1 MQTTRPH
8 VLKSLASLA
17 TFRNL
22 ALMAVATA
30 LILIGTATQAQAV
43 NGAVPNL
50 RLNSASPGELTI
62 TWDTPD
68 PAPSD
73 YRVIWAKQDLDF
85 LSYKNSN
92 EANRGNEYPGG
103 TETSITLTGLAKGK
117 TFRAQM
123 RARYTSGGDNNGAWS
138 GPWTDTATARV
149 QDNPPAA
156 PTGLTTSGVTHD
168 SVTIRWAAPATGTVT
183 GYQVLRGTNPNSLSA
198 IAQDTGST
206 TVEYTDTTVAAET
219 TYHYAVLAHSQDGDG
234 AQSITISVTTPAKA
248 QPPSTPEPTPAT
260 AEEQKEKR
268 QKDTRE
274 TRENPCAVGGS
285 ATGISDVRTTPG
297 YRSLKVEWHGSP
309 GPFCIRYSTSNFFK
323 KTNVGIGVSTNSK
336 VLERL
341 TGGRTYTLQVKKE
354 GSSWSANAAAEG
366 TPLSTPRTPISSIS
380 CTPTTVDVRENV
392 ECAATVTQK
401 EDGYYSQAWKTEPS
415 GTPSTGDA
423 DTYTTKWDIG
433 GTHHVS
439 FEACNE
445 GTCVSNSARIE
456 VIAPP
461 PPTVSISCTPT
472 TVRTDVDVMCTATV
486 SGKET
491 AGYTQSWTSNGD
503 PTTGT
508 ADTFTTKRNSGP
520 LSVSFKAC
528 NKGICASDSEEI
540 TVIALPADIVLDCG
554 TSQVAVGN
562 ALTCKDSSSN
572 SSDGGFTFT
581 WTASDSAS
589 PSSGSNDEF
598 KPEWSSLPVKTVS
611 EPVTEGIEVPVVQT
625 VTVIEPEVSVIVC
638 NSKGDP
644 TADPLTSDCKRTGP
658 KSITVQETVRIT
670 SLTCKN
676 GTVSGS
682 SFDWGSEITCAYTLN
697 GRDDRNDITAKWSIA
712 DLDYCGEP
720 DLVGASAQSG
730 DEFSATL
737 NCVGEKT
744 ITLTLKNFVDED
756 TEAKTIRIKRPTLTL
771 SPSTMA
777 PGEEITNTRAKTIPN
792 GRGVIDDSSP
802 NTNHITLRAGQSVRL
817 ILPSPECDDAHGT
830 LEQHRNYATIRDAY
844 PGYNLRYQNYPYL
857 YYWSSSWGRNPPVD
871 DNGRE
876 IGTPNR
882 NTGLR
887 VDYDPSIQRM
897 VLHGI
902 VEQQA
907 GIYPMYSTFEYG
919 SMTWISLAKSAGD
932 TARDFL
938 CNSESQHWDIKITKT
953 G

>member
-1 MQTTRPH
+1 
-8 VLKSLASLA
+8 
-17 TFRNL
+17 
-22 ALMAVATA
+22 MA
-30 LILIGTATQAQAV
+30 
-43 NGAVPNL
+43 
-50 RLNSASPGELTI
+50 RS
-62 TWDTPD
+62 
-68 PAPSD
+68 
-73 YRVIWAKQDLDF
+73 
-85 LSYKNSN
+85 
-92 EANRGNEYPGG
+92 
-103 TETSITLTGLAKGK
+103 
-117 TFRAQM
+117 
-123 RARYTSGGDNNGAWS
+123 RYTSGGRNDGPWS
-138 GPWTDTATARV
+138 GPWTSAATTRV
-149 QDNPPAA
+149 KDDPPAA
-156 PTGLTTSGVTHD
+156 PTGLTVNASHD
-168 SVTIRWAAPATGTVT
+168 RITLTWTAPTQGTVT
-183 GYQVLRGTNPNSLSA
+183 GYRVLRGTEAGNLTTLAEKS
-198 IAQDTGST
+198 GSQHT
-206 TVEYTDTTVAAET
+206 DSTVTAET

-234 AQSITISVTTPAKA
+234 QQSATGRGTTLAEA

-260 AEEQKEKR
+260 AEEQKEER
-268 QKDTRE
+268 QEDTRE

-285 ATGISDVRTTPG
+285 ATGISGVRTTPG

-309 GPFCIRYSTSNFFK
+309 GPFCIRSSTSTFFK
-323 KTNVGIGVSTNSK
+323 KANVGIEVPTNSK

-341 TGGRTYTLQVKKE
+341 TGGTTYTIQVKKA
-354 GSSWSANAAAEG
+354 GGSWSADAAAEG

-380 CTPTTVDVRENV
+380 CTPTTVDVGENV

-423 DTYTTKWDIG
+423 DTYTTKWDVG
-433 GTHHVS
+433 GTHDVS

-472 TVRTDVDVMCTATV
+472 TARADVDVMCTATV

-528 NKGICASDSEEI
+528 NKGVCASDSEEI
-540 TVIALPADIVLDCG
+540 TVIALPADIVVDCG
-554 TSQVAVGN
+554 TSQVAVGS

-611 EPVTEGIEVPVVQT
+611 EPVTEGGVIPIVQT

-638 NSKGDP
+638 NSEGDP
-644 TADPLTSDCKRTGP
+644 TADPLTSDCKKAGP

-670 SLTCKN
+670 SLTCKK

-697 GRDDRNDITAKWSIA
+697 GRDGRNDITAKWSIA

-756 TEAKTIRIKRPTLTL
+756 TEAKTIRIKRPTVTL

-777 PGEEITNTRAKTIPN
+777 PGEEITNTRARTIPN
-792 GRGVIDDSSP
+792 GREVREDSSP
-802 NTNHITLRAGQSVRL
+802 STNHITLRAGQSVRL

-830 LEQHRNYATIRDAY
+830 LERHRNYATIRDAY
-844 PGYNLRYQNYPYL
+844 PEYNLRYQDYPYL
-857 YYWSSSWGRNPPVD
+857 HYWSSSWGRNPPVD

-876 IGTPNR
+876 IGTPNG

-919 SMTWISLAKSAGD
+919 SMTWISLAKSAED
-932 TARDFL
+932 TARDFV
-938 CNSESQHWDIKITKT
+938 CHSESQHWDIKISKT

>member
-1 MQTTRPH
+1 MSPNRANQTTPGRK
-8 VLKSLASLA
+8 LITLA
-17 TFRNL
+17 
-22 ALMAVATA
+22 ATA
-30 LILIGTATQAQAV
+30 AISVIAVIMLGVMTAQAQS
-43 NGAVPNL
+43 GTVPNL
-50 RLNSASPGELTI
+50 ELSSANPGALTI
-62 TWDTPD
+62 SWDAPD

-73 YRVIWAKQDLDF
+73 YRIVWAKQDLGF
-85 LSYKNSN
+85 PSYKAAN
-92 EANRGNEYPGG
+92 EANRGNEYPSG
-103 TETSITLTGLAKGK
+103 EKRSITLTGLTGGE
-117 TFRAQM
+117 TFKAMARS
-123 RARYTSGGDNNGAWS
+123 RYTSGGNNNGAWS
-138 GPWTDTATARV
+138 GPWTDTVTTRV
-149 QDNPPAA
+149 KDDPPAA
-156 PTGLTTSGVTHD
+156 PTGLNASEVTHN
-168 SVTIRWAAPATGTVT
+168 SVTLSWTAPTGGSAVT
-183 GYQVLRGTNPNSLSA
+183 GYRVLRGNDANSLSA
-198 IAQDTGST
+198 IAQDTGNTST
-206 TVEYTDTTVAAET
+206 EYTDSTVAAET
-219 TYHYAVLAHSQDGDG
+219 AYHYAVLALSQDGDG
-234 AQSITISVTTPAKA
+234 AQSDTISATTPAEP

-260 AEEQKEKR
+260 AKEQKEEQ

-274 TRENPCAVGGS
+274 TRENACAVGEG
-285 ATGISDVRTTPG
+285 ATNISGVRTTSG

-309 GPFCIRYSTSNFFK
+309 GPFCIRSSTSTFFK
-323 KTNVGIGVSTNSK
+323 KANVGMEVPTNSK

-341 TGGRTYTLQVKKE
+341 TGGTTYTIQVKNA
-354 GSSWSANAAAEG
+354 GSSWNADAAAEG

-380 CTPTTVDVRENV
+380 CAPMTVDVGASV
-392 ECAATVTQK
+392 ECTATVTQK
-401 EDGYYSQAWKTEPS
+401 EDGYYSQEWKTEPS

-423 DTYTTKWDIG
+423 DTYTTKWDVG
-433 GTHHVS
+433 GTHDVS

-445 GTCVSNSARIE
+445 GTCVSNSARIT

-461 PPTVSISCTPT
+461 PPTVSISCTPA
-472 TVRTDVDVMCTATV
+472 TVRAGVDVMCTATV

-503 PTTGT
+503 TATGT

-528 NKGICASDSEEI
+528 NKGFCASDSEEI
-540 TVIALPADIVLDCG
+540 TVIALPADIVVDCG
-554 TSQVAVGN
+554 TSRVAVGS
-562 ALTCKDSSSN
+562 AVTCKDSSSN
-572 SSDGGFTFT
+572 SSDAGFTFT

-611 EPVTEGIEVPVVQT
+611 EPVTEGEVITVVQT
-625 VTVIEPEVSVIVC
+625 VTVIKPEVSVIVC
-638 NSKGDP
+638 NSEGDP
-644 TADPLTSDCKRTGP
+644 TAVPLTPDCKKAGP

-670 SLTCKN
+670 SLICKK

-682 SFDWGSEITCAYTLN
+682 SFGWGSEITCAYTVN
-697 GRDDRNDITAKWSIA
+697 GRDDRNDITAEWSIA
-712 DLDYCGEP
+712 DLDSCGEP

-777 PGEEITNTRAKTIPN
+777 PGEEITNTTATTIPN
-792 GRGVIDDSSP
+792 GRGVGEDSSP
-802 NTNHITLRAGQSVRL
+802 NTNHITLQAGQSVRL

-844 PGYNLRYQNYPYL
+844 PGYDLRYQDYPYL
-857 YYWSSSWGRNPPVD
+857 NYWSSSWGRNPPVD

-938 CNSESQHWDIKITKT
+938 CNSESQHWDIKITQT